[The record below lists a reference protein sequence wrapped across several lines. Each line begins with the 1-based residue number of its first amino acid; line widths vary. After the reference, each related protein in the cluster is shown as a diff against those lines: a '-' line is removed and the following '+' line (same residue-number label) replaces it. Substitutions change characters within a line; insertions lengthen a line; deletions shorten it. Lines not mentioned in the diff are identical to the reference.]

1 MTEPLSRIVK
11 PKCPQ
16 CNKPVDIVKETRLAG
31 TNIVYKLAC
40 GHTLITQ
47 KALKSEAD
55 DFFDTFVSWKGHK
68 LLPFQIA
75 GAQFALGTNAR
86 CLIADDTGLGKTVQ
100 ALAVMKQAKLKRALI
115 ICKAGLRDQWEQEF
129 YHWVGEDFALPYV
142 ITDPRNDEPMPKM
155 FPVTIVSF
163 ESLARCP
170 WIENEELLSQFQLV
184 IIDEVQKIKNLNAKM
199 TQAVRKVCHNTMTG
213 RSIPHVIGLSATPI
227 KNNAAEYF
235 PILNII
241 RPDIFSNYAHFCYEY
256 VDTYYKGQYK
266 KFGGLSPDRIEKFR
280 ALTEKFIIRRTRDEV
295 MPELPKIFRTYHY
308 NNLSDKVKQSF
319 ENLIEQFQQ
328 EYMSGKRDFAPG
340 SNLLAIITMM
350 RYVVGIAKVDETL
363 DLIEEFLQ
371 TTNRKLVVF
380 VHHKDVNTLLKK
392 KLATLKDGND
402 EPLENSI
409 LSIYGMA
416 PDSRHAVIQEFK
428 DDCTK
433 RVLIASTLASGE
445 GLNLQFCS
453 DAIILEFE
461 WNSANEYQAETRFT
475 RIGFNA
481 TEENENKVHI
491 TRPIAIGTID
501 EWMVELK
508 EKKQGYLDQ
517 ALDGVDSG
525 DYSETAL
532 MRELGEKIMSLGTKK
547 FSTKNL

>member
-1 MTEPLSRIVK
+1 MTQPLSRIVK
-11 PKCPQ
+11 PRCKHCD
-16 CNKPVDIVKETRLAG
+16 KIVEITKESRLG
-31 TNIVYKLAC
+31 DNIVYKLAC
-40 GHTLITQ
+40 GHSLITQ
-47 KALKSEAD
+47 KALKSEEAE
-55 DFFDTFVSWKGHK
+55 FFDTFKSWKGET

-100 ALAVMKQAKLKRALI
+100 VYAVIKQAGIKRVLLC
-115 ICKAGLRDQWEQEF
+115 CKAGLRDQMEAQW
-129 YHWVGEDFALPYV
+129 YHWVGEDYGFPFV
-142 ITDPRNDEPMPKM
+142 ITDPRNDRPMPKK
-155 FPVTIVSF
+155 FALTIVSF

-170 WIENEELLSQFQLV
+170 WIEDEELLSQFDMV

-199 TQAVRKVCHNTMTG
+199 TQAVRKVCHNTATG
-213 RSIPHVIGLSATPI
+213 RSVKHVIGLSATPI

-241 RPDIFSNYAHFCYEY
+241 RPDIFSNYAHFCYDF
-256 VDTYYKGQYK
+256 VDTYYKGRFK
-266 KFGGLSPDRIEKFR
+266 KFGGLQADRIDRFR
-280 ALTEKFIIRRTRDEV
+280 ELTSKFIIRRTREEV

-319 ENLIEQFQQ
+319 ENLVEQFQD

-350 RYVVGIAKVDETL
+350 RYVVGIAKVDETM

-371 TTNRKLVVF
+371 TTTRKLVVF
-380 VHHKDVNTLLKK
+380 VHHKDVNALLQR
-392 KLATLKDGND
+392 KLQNLEDGDGNPLKD
-402 EPLENSI
+402 SI
-409 LSIYGMA
+409 LSIYGIA
-416 PDSRHAVIQEFK
+416 PEKRNDIIEEFK
-428 DDCTK
+428 NNASK
-433 RVLIASTLASGE
+433 RVMIASTLASGE

-475 RIGFNA
+475 RIGFEA

-517 ALDGVDSG
+517 ALDGKDG

-532 MRELGEKIMSLGTKK
+532 MRELGEKIMSLGTKR